1 MPKVGYTI
9 IKRACACGLG
19 RTLSVTVSDSLA
31 GTQDFPGMT
40 AVVGAG
46 LTHWK
51 ETLMLGKIE
60 DGKRRGQQRMR

>member
-1 MPKVGYTI
+1 M
-9 IKRACACGLG
+9 
-19 RTLSVTVSDSLA
+19 SVTVSDSLA